1 MIQAQQTRMDTKKWD
16 SLQWKIYMLNMLAI
30 LWYRSRGSS
39 WRHFL
44 ERNKHEFYCYRFS
57 FFTHNL
63 YSHFMECIFFQQA
76 PPPILLRLEIFYRLL
91 SSMCLY
97 FSKKIIPF
105 LRKKINQIRPICV
118 FVVLYSIETVC
129 LRTHTYLFSL
139 LGASYICKMSY
150 CTKICE
156 PPTSSYNQ

>member
-63 YSHFMECIFFQQA
+63 YSHFMECIFFSTSTA
-76 PPPILLRLEIFYRLL
+76 THSIATRNFLSSSIFYVFIFLKKNHSFFAKENKPNKGNLRLR
-91 SSMCLY
+91 
-97 FSKKIIPF
+97 
-105 LRKKINQIRPICV
+105 R
-118 FVVLYSIETVC
+118 VVLH
-129 LRTHTYLFSL
+129 RN
-139 LGASYICKMSY
+139 GM
-150 CTKICE
+150 
-156 PPTSSYNQ
+156 SSYAHLLI